1 MTSLMMKQ
9 PAENPNATPLEER
22 KSAERVHP
30 VRDPAEE
37 HNDIEAE
44 ANRLCA
50 SRGSDTYTN
59 DEWTRASDIVRNR
72 RTSLSKA

>member
-1 MTSLMMKQ
+1 MTTSMMKQ
-9 PAENPNATPLEER
+9 PAENPNATPLEEQ

-37 HNDIEAE
+37 HREIETE
-44 ANRLCA
+44 ARRLCA
-50 SRGSDTYTN
+50 ARGCDTYTN
-59 DEWTRASDIVRNR
+59 DEWTKASEIVRNR